1 MRPNPPARRGP
12 DDTNRSVEIAGHGN
26 SIHANRYLTPV
37 LVADRSLRDC
47 PLSCLGDLHPEHL
60 RAACSS
66 QLGKPRIDEVAELH
80 RGEALLEQRRLRAAA
95 GVTREKAQRARLLV
109 AQGRHTQ
116 SRSTFPSTLRQAQGR
131 QPRGLAAVG
140 SLGQGGALFET
151 CDAPDEVMH
160 PGSRPRPRP
169 ESVGILRAVSAAAR
183 APDDVTPPARNLVRI
198 GAKLAARASALSD
211 WAWLPLVRACIIS
224 HQYLAGGTVH
234 SFLCRGC
241 PLASRT
247 NRRGSCRRARAAG
260 SGVGRRSCRY
270 PTVPHARAY
279 VARTTR
285 QCALVTLVQKGP
297 HR

>member
-47 PLSCLGDLHPEHL
+47 PLSRRGDLHSKHL

-211 WAWLPLVRACIIS
+211 WAWLPLVRPASSRINTW
-224 HQYLAGGTVH
+224 QAAL
-234 SFLCRGC
+234 F

-260 SGVGRRSCRY
+260 SGVGRRSWLHRY
-270 PTVPHARAY
+270 QSLAPI
-279 VARTTR
+279 
-285 QCALVTLVQKGP
+285 CEFINS
-297 HR
+297 